1 MSPTVTMFGEPVV
14 LPSTVSD
21 REGFLTD
28 GFTPLNCGTCG
39 VAVQVRKN
47 SREHTSI
54 QWCGSARECAVF
66 ATDGAGSALR
76 ATCPRLMES
85 ITRAA
90 KLGEVPVPT
99 ETDPPDTDEEM
110 TKK

>member
-1 MSPTVTMFGEPVV
+1 MSPTVTMFGEPVTQ
-14 LPSTVSD
+14 PATVAD

-47 SREHTSI
+47 SREQTSI

-66 ATDGAGSALR
+66 AADGAGSALR

-99 ETDPPDTDEEM
+99 DAAAPDTDQENQNQ
-110 TKK
+110 